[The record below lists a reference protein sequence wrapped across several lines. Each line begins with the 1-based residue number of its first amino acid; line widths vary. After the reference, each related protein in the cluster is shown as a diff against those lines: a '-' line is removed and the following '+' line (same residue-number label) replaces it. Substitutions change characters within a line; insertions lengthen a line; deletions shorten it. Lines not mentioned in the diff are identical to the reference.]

1 MQYCPFSPFSVLF
14 RSSSSQ
20 FNQLLNRNFVKSLAK
35 NRRMKGEIQ
44 LERLTSEGVE
54 PSGRCCSATAYWSSG
69 TGATGS
75 GAGWVAALA
84 GCELTALV
92 PLVDGCRAEGRRM
105 LGRQGSWGRRPAGTR
120 RFSSPVQSC
129 WSLAFSLV
137 LRIKE
142 GTIIQGTNS
151 ATSWKPH

>member
-20 FNQLLNRNFVKSLAK
+20 FNQLLNMKFCQIK

-44 LERLTSEGVE
+44 LERLTREGVE
-54 PSGRCCSATAYWSSG
+54 PSGRCCSATAYWS
-69 TGATGS
+69 TGTGS
-75 GAGWVAALA
+75 GAGWVAALT

-105 LGRQGSWGRRPAGTR
+105 PGWQGSWGRRRGTR
-120 RFSSPVQSC
+120 RFSSPVQPG

-137 LRIKE
+137 LCIKE

-151 ATSWKPH
+151 ATEASLD